1 VTASAATTPPADA
14 QLPPRSAHATPPG
27 EPLPRHYGEC
37 YVCGEQAGGL
47 GLRTVAG
54 EGLSVNA
61 HFTVQAAHQG
71 APGLIH
77 GGLLAAAF
85 DEVLG
90 ALNWVVGK
98 PAVTARLETDFR
110 APVPVG
116 SVVDIVA
123 RVEGVSGRKVY
134 GSAVAY
140 IVDGAQPVLVAE
152 AAALFIQVPL
162 EHFTTHGT
170 PEYVARARDAADPGR
185 SALLSQFEL
194 NP

>member
-1 VTASAATTPPADA
+1 VHAEFIVT
-14 QLPPRSAHATPPG
+14 
-27 EPLPRHYGEC
+27 
-37 YVCGEQAGGL
+37 
-47 GLRTVAG
+47 
-54 EGLSVNA
+54 
-61 HFTVQAAHQG
+61 AAHQG

-90 ALNWVVGK
+90 ALNWVVGA

-116 SVVDIVA
+116 STVVIVA
-123 RVEGVSGRKVY
+123 KIEGVSGRKVY
-134 GSAVAY
+134 GSAKAH
-140 IVDGAQPVLVAE
+140 IVRGEGDLLLVAE

-162 EHFTTHGT
+162 THFTKHGT
-170 PEYVARARDAADPGR
+170 PEYVARARSDADRNG
-185 SALLSQFEL
+185 LLDQFDL

>member
-1 VTASAATTPPADA
+1 M
-14 QLPPRSAHATPPG
+14 
-27 EPLPRHYGEC
+27 PRHYSEC
-37 YVCGEQAGGL
+37 FVCGDQAGGL
-47 GLRTVAG
+47 GMRAVAG
-54 EGLSVNA
+54 EDL
-61 HFTVQAAHQG
+61 TVRAEFVVSSAHQG

-90 ALNWVVGK
+90 ALNWLVGA

-116 SVVDIVA
+116 STVVIVA
-123 RVEGVSGRKVY
+123 SIRGVSGRKVY
-134 GSAVAY
+134 GSAQAHIVA
-140 IVDGAQPVLVAE
+140 DGVEPILAAE

-170 PEYVARARDAADPGR
+170 PEFVARARHDADR
-185 SALLSQFEL
+185 IEIMEQFDL

>member
-1 VTASAATTPPADA
+1 M
-14 QLPPRSAHATPPG
+14 
-27 EPLPRHYGEC
+27 
-37 YVCGEQAGGL
+37 QAF
-47 GLRTVAG
+47 AG
-54 EGLSVNA
+54 EDL
-61 HFTVQAAHQG
+61 TVHAEFVVSGAHQG

-90 ALNWVVGK
+90 ALNWVVGA

-116 SVVDIVA
+116 SKVQIVA
-123 RVEGVSGRKVY
+123 QIEGVSGRKVY
-134 GSAVAY
+134 GSAKAH
-140 IVDGAQPVLVAE
+140 IVRDDAAPLLAAE
-152 AAALFIQVPL
+152 AYALFIQVPL

-170 PEYVARARDAADPGR
+170 PEFVARAKSDADRNG
-185 SALLSQFEL
+185 LLDQFDL